1 MLPALHLLVHL
12 VVDLF
17 VFIIF
22 VTVIA
27 SWLIA
32 FGVVNKHNQFVSM
45 VLQTCYGLT
54 EPVLRPIR
62 RFLPSFGGIDI
73 SPIVALFAVWTLESL
88 LHNTVFEGVPVG

>member
-1 MLPALHLLVHL
+1 MLPALHLLIHL

-32 FGVVNKHNQFVSM
+32 FGVVNKQNQFVST
-45 VLQTCYGLT
+45 VLQACYALT

-73 SPIVALFAVWTLESL
+73 SPIVALFAIWTLESL
-88 LHNTVFEGVPVG
+88 LHNTVFEGVRVG

>member
-22 VTVIA
+22 VTVIS

-32 FGVVNKHNQFVSM
+32 FGVVNKNNQFVSM
-45 VLQTCYGLT
+45 VLQTCYALT

-62 RFLPSFGGIDI
+62 NLLPRFGSIDI
-73 SPIVALFAVWTLESL
+73 SPIIALIAVQVLESL
-88 LHNTVFEGVPVG
+88 LHNTVFQGVPVG